1 MSVDVYRP
9 VEEAEALGPTTEC
22 GILVICRPEAPFE
35 INGDITKTLI
45 AG

>member
-1 MSVDVYRP
+1 MTVVARNELELH
-9 VEEAEALGPTTEC
+9 EEDLKKTEC

-35 INGDITKTLI
+35 INGDITETLI